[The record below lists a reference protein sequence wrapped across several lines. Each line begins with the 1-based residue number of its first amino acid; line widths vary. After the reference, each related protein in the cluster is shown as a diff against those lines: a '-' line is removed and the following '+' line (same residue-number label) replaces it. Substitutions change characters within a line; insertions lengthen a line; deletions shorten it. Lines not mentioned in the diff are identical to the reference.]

1 VKRLLLSG
9 YYGYGNAG
17 DEAVLAGLV
26 TGFRAAR
33 SAGELEIAA
42 LSGNP
47 AETQA
52 AHGIAAAD
60 RYHPGALLRE
70 IRRADLVLS
79 GGGSL
84 LQDVTSAHGIFY
96 YLGVIRMAQILGRKT
111 MFIAQGIGPLR
122 LARSRRLVRSVA
134 NRLNA
139 VTVRDPDSADLL
151 REIGVTR
158 PPIEVTADP
167 ALLLRM
173 APPAPATVDGGGAG
187 EGFYLAV
194 SGSPIIGGGGAS
206 SFGVALRPWQG
217 QEGVAAHV
225 ADACASVLGGR
236 CALLLPMQAGSDK
249 PVAEQFAR
257 QWHQGSQAGNRVTL
271 CSLEKG
277 LTPLLANIAS
287 CDLMIGMRLH
297 ALILAAAAGVPSVA
311 LSYDP
316 KVDAFMQGSGQ
327 GDAVYDLARSDPD
340 TLPSLLT
347 RVWAER
353 AARAAALR
361 AALPGLRARA
371 VRNVDVALGLL

>member
-1 VKRLLLSG
+1 MKRLLLSG

-26 TGFRAAR
+26 AGFRAAR
-33 SAGELEIAA
+33 PAGDLEIVA

-60 RYHPGALLRE
+60 RYKPAALLRE
-70 IRRADLVLS
+70 IGRADLVLS

-96 YLGVIRMAQILGRKT
+96 YLGVVRMAQALGRKT
-111 MFIAQGIGPLR
+111 MFIAQGIGPLKR
-122 LARSRRLVRSVA
+122 TRSRRLVRSVA
-134 NRLNA
+134 NRLRA
-139 VTVRDPDSADLL
+139 VTVRDTASAGLL
-151 REIGVTR
+151 RDIGVTR

-167 ALLLRM
+167 ALLLESPSLV
-173 APPAPATVDGGGAG
+173 ASEKPGA
-187 EGFYLAV
+187 EA
-194 SGSPIIGGGGAS
+194 
-206 SFGVALRPWQG
+206 FGVALRPWGG

-225 ADACASVLGGR
+225 ADACASVLSGR
-236 CALLLPMQAGSDK
+236 RALLLPMQPQSDK

-257 QWHQGSQAGNRVTL
+257 QWHQGNHAGNRATL

-277 LTPLLANIAS
+277 LPPLLANIAS

-327 GDAVYDLARSDPD
+327 ADAVYNLTRSDPD
-340 TLPSLLT
+340 TLQALLT

-353 AARAAALR
+353 AERAGALR

-371 VRNVDVALGLL
+371 ARNVDVALGLLAP